1 MFAVPGQADLDLQ
14 HEARL
19 EGEFFDEGVG
29 NEKVID
35 SRTQVV
41 GCETKAGALLSALEK
56 AGGGHGSAVM
66 QAVPNLI
73 HNQMPPGKIG
83 SDAESGLDG

>member
-1 MFAVPGQADLDLQ
+1 MQ

-29 NEKVID
+29 DEKIID

-41 GCETKAGALLSALEK
+41 GGETQAGALLITLEK
-56 AGGGHGSAVM
+56 ACGGHDSPFM
-66 QAVPNLI
+66 QAVSNLIHNLI
-73 HNQMPPGKIG
+73 HNQMPPGKVG
-83 SDAESGLDG
+83 PNAKSGLDR